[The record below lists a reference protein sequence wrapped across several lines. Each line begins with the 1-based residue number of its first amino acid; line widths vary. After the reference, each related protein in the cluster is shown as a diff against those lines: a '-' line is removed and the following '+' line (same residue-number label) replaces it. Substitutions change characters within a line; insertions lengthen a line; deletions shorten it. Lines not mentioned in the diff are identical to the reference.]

1 MTRRKGIGE
10 DTGEKIGEDISSG
23 SIPITDSL
31 RKKVLIK
38 LGIVAIAALIL
49 LYCIPTYYI
58 SEELIRNENAITFG
72 SISQGMNIIDHETR
86 FLEEIIEDMA
96 YSLGKRIPAF
106 GSEKENFYSL
116 EEMNTAI
123 DTPNSIHLDSLCF
136 ISGTDDIIV
145 SDENLFLSPYNQSIY
160 RLYHMI
166 EENPSQ
172 FYDQESRST
181 RSGFLDLGDDIMII
195 ASTPVYTDPDKKFA
209 GYLVGGRVITPEYEH
224 YFSSV
229 MEAEVSL
236 LPYREAVSYL
246 SQGEKLPGPPSIT
259 IIGKINQ
266 DDSTI
271 TAFRQLTP
279 VIDDKGVILLITVPR
294 ESIKE
299 ILQAKDRIVVGVGIV
314 FIVFILIV
322 LLTLNRDFFQR
333 MAQMSRNL
341 MSIKNPGDINPAT
354 LIIPGNDEISA
365 LSRVLSDL
373 VKRLT
378 AAHENLLIA
387 KKEAESA
394 NNAKSIFLANMSHEI
409 RTPLNAIIGF
419 SALLTSLVT
428 DPKQVR
434 YVTSINASSRGLLTL
449 INDILDLSKIDAE
462 KLEISLLPT
471 DILSLVHELQMMFLH
486 QVEEKGLK
494 FIISTPPS
502 APLLMLDEARV
513 KQILI
518 NLLGNAIKFTHK
530 GNISLYLTLND
541 AGSGTCQMSI
551 SVSDSGIGIPEK
563 DQERIFQAFEQQ
575 DAEVVHQYGGTGLGL
590 AISRKLASRMGG
602 SITLSSNPGEGSV
615 FTLQL
620 NHVLIAREKGIIHHN
635 GDEMVMNVRFKEAT
649 VLVVDDVPNNRTVLS
664 DLLEQAGLTPVAAAS
679 GDEALRIVSITHPAL
694 IMTDLRM
701 PGMSGDQLVSM
712 IKQKKELADI
722 PIIAVTALSSGWNTA
737 DMADFN
743 SILNKPVIPSE
754 LIKTLSLYL
763 PLQEPDTDLSDADHF
778 YPSVTDKDRQY
789 LTPEISKEARLLF
802 LERIQELGYSFS
814 QEKARIIADEI
825 RIFARKNASDELL
838 QIADALVLA
847 TDSFDIRLIKEI
859 GIRLSDMTAPA
870 HKKN

>member
-1 MTRRKGIGE
+1 MTPRREEGE
-10 DTGEKIGEDISSG
+10 GTGEKDAKGITHG

-38 LGIVAIAALIL
+38 LGIVAIAALVL

-86 FLEEIIEDMA
+86 FLEEIIEDKA
-96 YSLGKRIPAF
+96 YSLGKWISVS
-106 GSEKENFYSL
+106 GSKGGDFYTI
-116 EEMNTAI
+116 EGMNTAV
-123 DTPNSIHLDSLCF
+123 DTPDNFHPDSLCF
-136 ISGTDDIIV
+136 ISDNGDVIF
-145 SDENLFLSPYNQSIY
+145 SDEYLYLSPYNQSISG
-160 RLYHMI
+160 LYHLI

-172 FYDQESRST
+172 FYDQKSGST
-181 RSGFLDLGDDIMII
+181 RSGFLDLGDDIMMI
-195 ASTPVYTDPDKKFA
+195 ASTPVYTDPDKKTA

-236 LPYREAVSYL
+236 LPYRQAVSYL
-246 SQGEKLPGPPSIT
+246 TQGDKLPGPPSIT

-294 ESIKE
+294 VNIGE
-299 ILQAKDRIVVGVGIV
+299 IRKAKDRIVVGVGIV

-333 MAQMSRNL
+333 MTQLSRNL
-341 MSIKNPGDINPAT
+341 AGIKKPGDIDPEN
-354 LIIPGNDEISA
+354 LIIPGEDEISA
-365 LSRVLSDL
+365 LSRILSDL

-419 SALLTSLVT
+419 SALLSSLVT
-428 DPKQVR
+428 DKKQVR
-434 YVTSINASSRGLLTL
+434 YVTSIHASSRGLLTL

-471 DILSLVHELQMMFLH
+471 DILSLIHEIQMMFLH
-486 QVEEKGLK
+486 QTEEKGLG
-494 FIISTPPS
+494 FFVSTPPS

-518 NLLGNAIKFTHK
+518 NLLGNAIKFTHQ
-530 GNISLYLTLND
+530 GNISLNLTLND
-541 AGSGTCQMSI
+541 AGPGTCHMSI
-551 SVSDSGIGIPEK
+551 PVSDTGIGIPKK
-563 DQERIFQAFEQQ
+563 DQDRIFQAFEQQ

-590 AISRKLASRMGG
+590 AISRKLAERMGG
-602 SITLSSNPGEGSV
+602 TITLSSNPGKGSV
-615 FTLQL
+615 FTLHL
-620 NHVLIAREKGIIHHN
+620 NHIPVAKEKSITHHN
-635 GDEMVMNVRFKEAT
+635 GDEMLLNVRFVEAT
-649 VLVVDDVPNNRTVLS
+649 VLVVDDVPNNRVVLA
-664 DLLEQAGLTPVAAAS
+664 DLLEQAGLTPLVASS
-679 GDEALRIVSITHPAL
+679 GDEALRILSTTHPAL

-701 PGMSGDQLVSM
+701 PGISGDQLASM
-712 IKQKKELADI
+712 IKQKKDLADI
-722 PIIAVTALSSGWNTA
+722 PIIAVTALASGWNTA
-737 DMADFN
+737 DMTHFN
-743 SILNKPVIPSE
+743 SILNKPIIPSE
-754 LIKTLSLYL
+754 LKKILSLYL
-763 PLQEPDTDLSDADHF
+763 PLQEQDSGLSDTGHADTPVISEDTRYLATDLS
-778 YPSVTDKDRQY
+778 
-789 LTPEISKEARLLF
+789 KETRLLF
-802 LERIQELGYSFS
+802 LERVQELGYSFS
-814 QEKARIIADEI
+814 QEKTRILADEI
-825 RIFARKNASDELL
+825 RIFAQKKSSDELR
-838 QIADALVLA
+838 QVADDLVEA
-847 TDSFDIRLIKEI
+847 ADSFDIRLIKEI
-859 GIRLSDMTAPA
+859 GVRLFKMTAPV